1 MMTDVPGSSCYFV
14 GGVVA
19 YSNDVKQ
26 SLLKAPVDLI
36 TKHGAVSEPVAAAMA
51 DGARSALGS
60 DYALSTTGI
69 AGPDGGTE
77 AKPVGTVC
85 IALAGP
91 GGTVSQTVRLLGDR
105 DAIRLRATLAA
116 MNMLRLELLK
126 AEA

>member
-36 TKHGAVSEPVAAAMA
+36 TKQWGRSANQVAAAMA

-69 AGPDGGTE
+69 AGPGWRHGKPSLSARRLHRTCRSGRNRIADSATAGRQGRDPTE
-77 AKPVGTVC
+77 SD
-85 IALAGP
+85 AGRHEYA
-91 GGTVSQTVRLLGDR
+91 QT
-105 DAIRLRATLAA
+105 
-116 MNMLRLELLK
+116 
-126 AEA
+126 